1 MAVPG
6 LSTVGILFGYA
17 NATSLTTIPSTFTK
31 LNRVNSAEGV
41 TISYDQIDASALE
54 DTISK
59 YVQGR
64 GDTGGT
70 WPVTFNWTPEVATQL
85 TAMIN
90 AYTTAKAAD
99 ANNVLWIE
107 VYDPKDTANAYFIC
121 TEPPAVL
128 PMGAIGQNELRT
140 IEMEFTVVSYYG
152 IGAGVAPTA

>member
-1 MAVPG
+1 MAIPG

-17 NATSLTTIPSTFTK
+17 NATTTSTIPQTFTK
-31 LNRVNSAEGV
+31 LDRVNSADGV
-41 TISYDQIDASALE
+41 TIDYDQIDASALE

-70 WPVTFNWTPEVATQL
+70 WNVTFNWTPEVATQL
-85 TAMIN
+85 TGMIS
-90 AYTTAKAAD
+90 AYNTAKAAD

-121 TEPPAVL
+121 TQPPAVI
-128 PMGAIGQNELRT
+128 PMGDIGQNELRT
-140 IEMEFTVVSYYG
+140 VEMNFTVVSYYG
-152 IGAGVAPTA
+152 IGAGVAPTT